1 MAANPLLGG
10 GGKRGRKAH
19 AKANSCYRGL
29 SSHCL
34 PGVNHT
40 PDGWR
45 KIRFESHNAVN
56 TWVRPGS
63 TFTIVE
69 VGWGKPTYDAV

>member
-1 MAANPLLGG
+1 MPANPLVGG
-10 GGKRGRKAH
+10 NRKGNR
-19 AKANSCYRGL
+19 KGLREGPNSCYLGL
-29 SSHCL
+29 SSHWL
-34 PGVNHT
+34 PGVNDT

-56 TWVRPGS
+56 KWVRPGS

-69 VGWGKPTYDAV
+69 VASGKPT

>member
-1 MAANPLLGG
+1 MPANPLAGG
-10 GGKRGRKAH
+10 NRKGGRKAY
-19 AKANSCYRGL
+19 AKGRISCYLGL

-69 VGWGKPTYDAV
+69 VGWGKPT